1 VQSAGGER
9 EEFRNAGITIRPCLL
24 VAKIWTVFFSFSLLG
39 NSSRLFVFSCF
50 FSLRSGERERER
62 ERERSNGIIG
72 LLISRVFFWGD
83 LGVVWW

>member
-1 VQSAGGER
+1 VES
-9 EEFRNAGITIRPCLL
+9 
-24 VAKIWTVFFSFSLLG
+24 
-39 NSSRLFVFSCF
+39 
-50 FSLRSGERERER
+50 ERER

>member
-62 ERERSNGIIG
+62 EKQRDHWVVDFKG
-72 LLISRVFFWGD
+72 LL
-83 LGVVWW
+83 LG